1 MSLKLLFR
9 IYAGFGA
16 LFVVGGILA
25 PESMMEPYGFTMD
38 EGMITMLNFMLAMQ
52 LMLVLI
58 TWQLPDWLGDNLPK
72 AGLTY
77 AVISLIPAVQG
88 IYLMSTGALP
98 ASTQGYVE
106 TVIWFV
112 FAALFYVY
120 SKQDNSVITTEVETE
135 TETE

>member
-1 MSLKLLFR
+1 MSLKLIFR
-9 IYAGFGA
+9 IYAGIGA
-16 LFVVGGILA
+16 LFVVGGTLA
-25 PESMMEPYGFTMD
+25 PVSMMEPYGFTMD

-58 TWQLPDWLGDNLPK
+58 TWQLPDWLGDNLSK

-77 AVISLIPAVQG
+77 VVISLIPAVQG

-112 FAALFYVY
+112 FVALFYVY
-120 SKQDNSVITTEVETE
+120 SKQDNSVITSEVETE
-135 TETE
+135 TK

>member
-38 EGMITMLNFMLAMQ
+38 EGMITMLNFMLGMQ

-58 TWQLPDWLGDNLPK
+58 TWQLPDWLGDNLSK
-72 AGLTY
+72 AGLTFV
-77 AVISLIPAVQG
+77 VISLIPAVQG
-88 IYLMSTGALP
+88 LYLMSTGRLP
-98 ASTQGYVE
+98 ASTQGYIE
-106 TVIWFV
+106 TVVWAV
-112 FAALFYVY
+112 FAALFYFY
-120 SKQDNSVITTEVETE
+120 SQQDDNSVIISDDEE
-135 TETE
+135 

>member
-1 MSLKLLFR
+1 MSLKLIFR
-9 IYAGFGA
+9 IYAGIGA
-16 LFVVGGILA
+16 LFVVGGTLA
-25 PESMMEPYGFTMD
+25 PVSMMEPYGFTMD

-112 FAALFYVY
+112 FVALFYVY
-120 SKQDNSVITTEVETE
+120 SKQDDSVITSEVETE
-135 TETE
+135 TK

>member
-9 IYAGFGA
+9 IYAGIGS

-25 PESMMEPYGFTMD
+25 PESMMEPYGLTMD

-88 IYLMSTGALP
+88 IYLMSIGRLP

-112 FAALFYVY
+112 FAVLFYVY
-120 SKQDNSVITTEVETE
+120 SKQDNSVITSEVETE
-135 TETE
+135 TK

>member
-16 LFVVGGILA
+16 LVVVGGTLA
-25 PESMMEPYGFTMD
+25 PVSMMEPYGFTMD
-38 EGMITMLNFMLAMQ
+38 EGMITMLNFMLGTQ

-58 TWQLPDWLGDNLPK
+58 TWQLPDWLGDNLSK

-77 AVISLIPAVQG
+77 VVISLIPAVQG
-88 IYLMSTGALP
+88 IYLMSIGRLP

-112 FAALFYVY
+112 FVALFYVY
-120 SKQDNSVITTEVETE
+120 SKQDNSVITSEVETE
-135 TETE
+135 TE

>member
-1 MSLKLLFR
+1 M
-9 IYAGFGA
+9 
-16 LFVVGGILA
+16 GGILA

-38 EGMITMLNFMLAMQ
+38 EGMITMFNFLLGMQ
-52 LMLVLI
+52 LIIILV

-88 IYLMSTGALP
+88 IYLMSTGRLP

>member
-1 MSLKLLFR
+1 MSLKLIFR
-9 IYAGFGA
+9 IYAGIGA
-16 LFVVGGILA
+16 LFVVGGTLA
-25 PESMMEPYGFTMD
+25 PVSMMEPYGFTMD

-112 FAALFYVY
+112 FVALFYVY
-120 SKQDNSVITTEVETE
+120 SKQDNSVITSEVETE
-135 TETE
+135 TK

>member
-9 IYAGFGA
+9 IYAGIGS

-25 PESMMEPYGFTMD
+25 PESMMEPYGLTMD

-58 TWQLPDWLGDNLPK
+58 TWQLPDWLGDKLPK

-88 IYLMSTGALP
+88 IYLMYIGRLP

-120 SKQDNSVITTEVETE
+120 SKQDNSVITSEVETI

>member
-1 MSLKLLFR
+1 MSLKLIFR
-9 IYAGFGA
+9 IYAGIGA
-16 LFVVGGILA
+16 LFVVGGTLS
-25 PESMMEPYGFTMD
+25 PEAMMEPYGFTMD

-112 FAALFYVY
+112 FVALFYVY
-120 SKQDNSVITTEVETE
+120 SKQDDSVITSEVETE
-135 TETE
+135 TE

>member
-1 MSLKLLFR
+1 
-9 IYAGFGA
+9 
-16 LFVVGGILA
+16 
-25 PESMMEPYGFTMD
+25 MEPYGLTMD

-58 TWQLPDWLGDNLPK
+58 TWQLPDWLGDNLSK

-88 IYLMSTGALP
+88 IYLMSIGRLP

-120 SKQDNSVITTEVETE
+120 SKQDNSVITSEVETE
-135 TETE
+135 TK

>member
-1 MSLKLLFR
+1 
-9 IYAGFGA
+9 
-16 LFVVGGILA
+16 
-25 PESMMEPYGFTMD
+25 MMEPYGFTMD

-112 FAALFYVY
+112 FVALFYVY
-120 SKQDNSVITTEVETE
+120 SKQDDSVITSEVETE